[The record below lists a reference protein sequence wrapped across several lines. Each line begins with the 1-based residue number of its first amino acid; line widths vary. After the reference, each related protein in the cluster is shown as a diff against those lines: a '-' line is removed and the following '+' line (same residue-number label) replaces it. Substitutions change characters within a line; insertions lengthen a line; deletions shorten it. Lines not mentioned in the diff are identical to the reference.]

1 MDYIDFYYSNK
12 IKHKGAEHNRHMTDS
27 MKRAIFFIRR
37 YTELKNEAV
46 NMCYEQFE
54 YQACIQGHH
63 IHRVVGLSAKEVIN
77 SLYNIKV
84 LTMDNPL
91 GKDNLLCFVTPELV
105 VTTRV
110 GVEHEFPAI
119 FAEGTPEKLEAKFSD
134 LNTFYV
140 YVCRHEGKI
149 IYVGKGNKDR
159 FNHCISGSSSSPD
172 LNSLVKR
179 GENLTAEKVAENLSE
194 EMAIHLE
201 ESYMRALVLSGT
213 SLVNRQIPSDVR
225 EFLDQQC
232 KTKDVL
238 F

>member
-1 MDYIDFYYSNK
+1 
-12 IKHKGAEHNRHMTDS
+12 
-27 MKRAIFFIRR
+27 
-37 YTELKNEAV
+37 
-46 NMCYEQFE
+46 MCYEQFE
-54 YQACIQGHH
+54 YQACIQDYRINPVAGEAA
-63 IHRVVGLSAKEVIN
+63 RQVIN
-77 SLYNIKV
+77 SLYNIRL

-91 GKDNLLCFVTPELV
+91 GKDHLLCFGTPDLV
-105 VTTRV
+105 ITTRV

-119 FAEGTPEKLEAKFSD
+119 FAEGIPERLAAKFAD

-159 FNHCISGSSSSPD
+159 FNHCISGSSSNPD

-179 GENLTAEKVAENLSE
+179 GENLTVEKVAENLSE

-201 ESYMRALVLSGT
+201 ESYMRALVLSGN

-225 EFLDQQC
+225 EFLEQQR
-232 KTKDVL
+232 KPEEVL

>member
-12 IKHKGAEHNRHMTDS
+12 IKHKGAEHNRHMTDG

-37 YTELKNEAV
+37 YIELKNEAV

-63 IHRVVGLSAKEVIN
+63 FRPVAGEAAREVIN
-77 SLYNIKV
+77 SLYNIKL

-91 GKDNLLCFVTPELV
+91 GKDSLLCFGTPELV

-119 FAEGTPEKLEAKFSD
+119 FAEGTPEKLEKKFSD

-140 YVCRHEGKI
+140 YVCRHDGKI
-149 IYVGKGNKDR
+149 IYVGKGNR
-159 FNHCISGSSSSPD
+159 GRSNHCLSGASSNPE
-172 LNSLVKR
+172 LNHLVSN
-179 GENLTAEKVAENLSE
+179 GENLVVERVAENLSE

-201 ESYMRALVLSGT
+201 DSYMRALVLSGN
-213 SLVNRQIPSDVR
+213 SLVNRQMPKDVR
-225 EFLDQQC
+225 EFLEERSRPPE
-232 KTKDVL
+232 VL